1 MLLTGHFTNMES
13 RSQLAMRSA
22 VQLVNR
28 CEPIISRVSGK
39 AYSLNDDE
47 LIKAACKRA
56 RLADFG
62 DHPYRQGLGVLLES
76 CREEAELNVIGRF
89 ATREYLVRL
98 LTNLLYL
105 ERDRQ
110 RNPEIEKETISAPIF
125 MVGLP
130 RTGTTLLHELLAQDP
145 EHRTPLTWEV
155 MFPSS
160 TLEGSVNE
168 AGQQALCARNL
179 KWFNRMAPGF
189 RRIHAVGAHLPQECI
204 AITAHVFQSFLF
216 HTFKNIPSYQT
227 WLNQHG
233 YQDSYRF
240 HRQFLKQLQYF
251 NGGGRWVLKAPG
263 HLFGLAE
270 LIDEYPDA
278 VIIQTHRDPLR
289 VIGSISSNTVVLRR
303 AFSEVVDA
311 HAIGADCMQEWSAAL
326 DQAILVRDRASNHF
340 IDVMYHDL
348 ESRPLEVVRL
358 IYQAMDKELAPD
370 VAEKMNRYLAE
381 NPKGRNGR
389 HHYSL
394 REFGLDAG
402 RDAEKFEWYSRR
414 FGIPDE
420 PLAA

>member
-1 MLLTGHFTNMES
+1 LTGHFTNMVS
-13 RSQLAMRSA
+13 RSQLAIRSA
-22 VQLVNR
+22 LQLVNR

-47 LIKAACKRA
+47 LLEAASKRA
-56 RLADFG
+56 GLTDFG
-62 DHPYRQGLGVLLES
+62 DHPYRQGLRVLLES

-110 RNPEIEKETISAPIF
+110 RYPEIEKETISAPIF

-160 TLEGSVNE
+160 TLKSPVTE
-168 AGQQALCARNL
+168 ADRRALCARNL
-179 KWFNRMAPGF
+179 EWFHRMAPGF
-189 RRIHAVGAHLPQECI
+189 RQIHAVGADLPQECI

-216 HTFKNIPSYQT
+216 HTFKNVPSYQT

-233 YQDSYRF
+233 YQESYRF
-240 HRQFLKQLQYF
+240 HRQFLMQLQYF

-263 HLFGLAE
+263 HLFGLAD
-270 LIDEYPDA
+270 LIAEYPDA

-289 VIGSISSNTVVLRR
+289 VIGSFSSNTAVLRR
-303 AFSEVVDA
+303 AFSEVVDN
-311 HAIGADCMQEWSAAL
+311 HAIAADCLQQWSAAL
-326 DQAILVRDRASNHF
+326 DQAMQVRDRASNRF
-340 IDVMYHDL
+340 IDVMYRDL
-348 ESRPLEVVRL
+348 ETQPLEVVRL
-358 IYQAMDKELAPD
+358 IYQAMGRELAPD
-370 VAEKMNRYLAE
+370 VAEKMHRYLTE
-381 NPKGRNGR
+381 NPKDRSGR

-394 REFGLDAG
+394 REFGLDTG
-402 RDAEKFEWYSRR
+402 WDAEKFEWYSRR

>member
-1 MLLTGHFTNMES
+1 MGS
-13 RSQLAMRSA
+13 RSQLVIRSA
-22 VQLVNR
+22 LQLVNR
-28 CEPIISRVSGK
+28 CGPIISRVSGK

-47 LIKAACKRA
+47 LLEAASKRA
-56 RLADFG
+56 SLTDFG
-62 DHPYRQGLGVLLES
+62 DYPYRQGLGVLLES
-76 CREEAELNVIGRF
+76 YREEAELNVIGRF
-89 ATREYLVRL
+89 ASREYLVRL

-110 RNPEIEKETISAPIF
+110 QNPEIEKEIISAPIF

-160 TLEGSVNE
+160 TLESPVNE

-179 KWFNRMAPGF
+179 KWFHRMAPEF
-189 RRIHAVGAHLPQECI
+189 RQIHAVGAHLPQECI
-204 AITAHVFQSFLF
+204 AIMAHVFQSFLF
-216 HTFKNIPSYQT
+216 HTFNNVPSYQA

-233 YQDSYRF
+233 YQESYRF
-240 HRQFLKQLQYF
+240 HRQFLMQLQHF

-270 LIDEYPDA
+270 LIAEYPDA

-289 VIGSISSNTVVLRR
+289 VIGSFSSNTVVLRR
-303 AFSEVVDA
+303 AFSDVVDA
-311 HAIGADCMQEWSAAL
+311 HAIASDCMQQWSAAL
-326 DQAILVRDRASNHF
+326 DQAIPVRDRASNRF

-348 ESRPLEVVRL
+348 ETQPLEVVRR
-358 IYQAMDKELAPD
+358 IYQAMDRELTPD
-370 VAEKMNRYLAE
+370 VAEKMNRYLAA
-381 NPKGRNGR
+381 NPKDRNGR

-394 REFGLDAG
+394 REFGLDSG

-414 FGIPDE
+414 FGIPNE